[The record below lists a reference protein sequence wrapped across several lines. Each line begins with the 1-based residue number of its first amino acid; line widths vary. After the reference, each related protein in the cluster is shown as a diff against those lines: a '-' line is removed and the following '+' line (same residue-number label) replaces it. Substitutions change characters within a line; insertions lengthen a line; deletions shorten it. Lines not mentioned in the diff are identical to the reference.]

1 MTAEVGSS
9 AHFTVA
15 SNSVEAEAYLG
26 QLSRGATRRLAELSR
41 EVTAEIVAQMPVYG
55 AGTIVTEDELASS
68 VVANL
73 KNMIEALTQ
82 ARSMD
87 LTRARQTGVLRA
99 RQGVP
104 LPDVLRAFR
113 IGFAALWHT
122 LLDLAGSSGETELK
136 ILIAAANTFWY
147 LIDEYLEAVT
157 DGYRTS
163 TGELVRSQR
172 QRRGA
177 LLEAL
182 LSGSVITENAL
193 WDVTQLLGLP
203 HDGTFAV
210 VAAETG
216 EFAGAGLQNIEQTL
230 EARGLASAWR
240 LTPSY
245 ELGIV
250 SLGSADHLA
259 GLTSVLAETAR
270 GRIGVSPAF
279 RGLESTPRAL
289 HLAHVAR
296 SSIALGTSG
305 AVCFDDSP
313 LSMLVAAAPEESL
326 SIAHAV
332 LRPVLEMPQAERDL
346 LLDTLDIWLACGGTT
361 RDAADQLFC
370 HPNTVRYRL
379 ARLQT
384 ELHRSLSNPAEL
396 AELVVAMR
404 SWRLFGNL
412 KPISQGG
419 ASAPS

>member
-9 AHFTVA
+9 AHFA
-15 SNSVEAEAYLG
+15 LAPNSAEAEEYLR
-26 QLSRGATRRLAELSR
+26 QLSSGATKRIAELAA
-41 EVTAEIVAQMPVYG
+41 EVTAEIIAQMPVY
-55 AGTIVTEDELASS
+55 ATGTIVTTDELAQS
-68 VVANL
+68 VATNL
-73 KNMIEALTQ
+73 RNVIRALTEAQ
-82 ARSMD
+82 SMD
-87 LTRARQTGVLRA
+87 LTRARQTGARRA

-157 DGYRTS
+157 EGYRES
-163 TGELVRSQR
+163 TGELVRAQR

-182 LSGSVITENAL
+182 LSGSVITDNAL

-210 VAAETG
+210 IAAETG
-216 EFAGAGLQNIEQTL
+216 EFAPAGLQDIEQTL
-230 EARGLASAWR
+230 EALGLASAWR

-250 SLGSADHLA
+250 SLGSAERLQ
-259 GLTSVLAETAR
+259 GLTMLLSDTAR

-279 RGLESTPRAL
+279 KGLESTPRAL

-296 SSIALGTSG
+296 SSLALGSSG

-313 LSMLVAAAPEESL
+313 LSMLIAAAPEESL
-326 SIAHAV
+326 SIARGV
-332 LRPVLEMPQAERDL
+332 LRPVLEMPQPERDL
-346 LLDTLDIWLACGGTT
+346 LLDTFDTWVACGGSN
-361 RDAADQLFC
+361 RESAELLFC

-379 ARLQT
+379 ARLQS
-384 ELHRSLSNPAEL
+384 ELHRNLANPADL
-396 AELVVAMR
+396 AELVVALR
-404 SWRLFGNL
+404 AWRLFGTL
-412 KPISQGG
+412 KPM
-419 ASAPS
+419 A